1 MANVETF
8 NQNENLMQYFDYD
21 GVDNLL
27 MGLRDD

>member
-21 GVDNLL
+21 SVDNLL